1 MDFSTIDGYQSSKER
16 LKSAL
21 VENRVAHAQLLV
33 AQNPHSTLALA
44 LWYVNELLDHHDSF
58 GRLVH
63 PDVHFVFPINSSPLV
78 KKDPLCGD
86 FMELFRGAVLEN
98 PYLSLNQW
106 YAAASIEDKE
116 ALIKVDVVKE
126 LLKQLALKPVLGAYK
141 IIVIWGAERMNTEAS
156 NKLLKVLEEPPKN
169 TLFLLLTHREEQLLA
184 TITSRCQRLSL
195 PPESPD
201 LIAAVLTKK
210 GIEPTRATDLAT
222 RAEGSIGQALYLLSA
237 ESEDVQFERLF
248 AEWVRAAFK
257 VKGDASEVI
266 TLLNWAEKLS
276 ALSKEG
282 QKQFLSFAQGQ
293 IRSAML
299 LQYGASA
306 LVRKT
311 EFADN
316 FSLTKFAPF
325 VHEEN
330 ILDLTS
336 LIETTLYNLSRN
348 ANTKILFADMA
359 LQMTKLIHQ
368 PSRQNSS
375 S

>member
-21 VENRVAHAQLLV
+21 VENRVAHAQLFV

-44 LWYVNELLDHHDSF
+44 LWYVNELLGHHDSF
-58 GRLVH
+58 SRLVH

-106 YAAASIEDKE
+106 YATASIEDKE
-116 ALIKVDVVKE
+116 ALIKVDVVKG

-141 IIVIWGAERMNTEAS
+141 VIVIWGAEQMNSEAS

-195 PPESPD
+195 PPESAEFIAEA
-201 LIAAVLTKK
+201 LIKK
-210 GIEPTRATDLAT
+210 GIDPSKATDLAS
-222 RAEGSIGQALYLLSA
+222 RADGSIGQALYLVSA

-276 ALSKEG
+276 GLSKEG
-282 QKQFLSFAQGQ
+282 QKHFLNFAQGQ

-299 LQYGASA
+299 LQYGAGE

-311 EFADN
+311 AFADN

-330 ILDLTS
+330 LLHLTS
-336 LIETTLYNLSRN
+336 LIEATLYNLSRN

-368 PSRQNSS
+368 PPRQNSS